1 MVENSTASKD
11 TFGVTTPSSTEVRMT
26 RLFDAP
32 RHLVFEA
39 MTRPEHVKEWW
50 GRLGEGYSVPVC
62 EIDLRVGGKWK
73 FVNRHPKGE
82 VTFYGEYR
90 EITAPSRLVFT
101 EIFADFP
108 DNVSVVT
115 SVFTE
120 EGKKTRMTVTVD
132 YGTQEVRDIV
142 LNTGMAQGAAVSYDR
157 LNDLVQKLAAR
168 PS

>member
-1 MVENSTASKD
+1 
-11 TFGVTTPSSTEVRMT
+11 MT

-32 RHLVFEA
+32 RDLVFEA
-39 MTRPEHVKEWW
+39 MTKPEHVKEWW

-90 EITAPSRLVFT
+90 EIAPPSRLVFT

-108 DNVSVVT
+108 DTVSVVT

-132 YGTQEVRDIV
+132 YGTQEVRDLV
-142 LNTGMAQGAAVSYDR
+142 LGTGMAQGAAASYDR